1 MLFPTLDA
9 LRLIAYHAAIC
20 IFVSLCSGHLHS
32 LDQVHIFE
40 DQSNHVRSG
49 IFFLLVY
56 IKFDKK
62 NFRPINT
69 STAFFSFSACS
80 VSELF
85 AAQKGE
91 TIQYFAS

>member
-62 NFRPINT
+62 FQT
-69 STAFFSFSACS
+69 HKYLYC
-80 VSELF
+80 VLF
-85 AAQKGE
+85 LLSL
-91 TIQYFAS
+91 FC